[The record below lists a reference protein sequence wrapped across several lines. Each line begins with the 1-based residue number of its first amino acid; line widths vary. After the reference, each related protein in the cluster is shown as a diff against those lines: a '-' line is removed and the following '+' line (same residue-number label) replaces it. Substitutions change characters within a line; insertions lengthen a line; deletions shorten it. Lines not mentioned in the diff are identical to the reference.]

1 MDPEGSDVEVE
12 SIVDPDVE
20 LEQLKKRMA
29 ELEIKKRVK
38 AFL

>member
-12 SIVDPDVE
+12 SIVDPDME

-29 ELEIKKRVK
+29 ELEVQKRVE

>member
-20 LEQLKKRMA
+20 LEQLKKRMTGTRDK
-29 ELEIKKRVK
+29 ETIQGVL
-38 AFL
+38 